1 MVGGEKTLLGGE
13 YVGGEIVPWWRA
25 RWWRVSLVASL
36 PGGEVTG
43 LSARVCIVD
52 CIHLKAHK
60 FNQVRKP
67 ETLDLNP

>member
-1 MVGGEKTLLGGE
+1 M
-13 YVGGEIVPWWRA
+13 
-25 RWWRVSLVASL
+25 ASL